1 MAQIAVKKLT
11 NANVYVGNSSYLGK
25 AAEIDLPKITAV
37 MAEHQALGMV
47 GKIDLPSGFEKME
60 ARIKWNSMYPDAM
73 KRMANP
79 FEMVSLQC
87 RSSLEDYTAGGR
99 TGQVPVVC
107 FMKAQFKEVPMGNFK
122 QHENVELESQ
132 LTVTYVKLEIDGQSI
147 VEFDALANI
156 YKVDGVDILAQYR
169 ANIGG

>member
-132 LTVTYVKLEIDGQSI
+132 LTVTYVKLEIDGQAI

>member
-1 MAQIAVKKLT
+1 MAQISVKKLT
-11 NANVYVGNSSYLGK
+11 NANVYVNGSSFLGK

-99 TGQVPVVC
+99 TGEQAVVC

-132 LTVTYVKLEIDGQSI
+132 LTVTYVKLEIGGEVI

-156 YKVDGVDILAQYR
+156 YKVGGEDILAQYR